1 MKPFVHLH
9 LHTEYSLLDGA
20 TRIDGLLKKCKEYN
34 MPAVAVTDHGNMYC
48 AWKFLK
54 AAKEARIKPIIG
66 CEFYMC
72 ENLHNVGFEN
82 KEYFHLILLAKN
94 NVGYYNLCRLNS
106 IAWVEGFY
114 YKPRIDFETLKR
126 YSEGLIC
133 LSACIAGQLPRLFLA
148 DRPQEAKELALQYKE
163 LFGEDY
169 YIEIQKHGIAEED
182 AVMPQLVALARELNI
197 KIVVTN
203 DVHYLEKEDA
213 EIQDIM
219 MCVQMGKFFDDT
231 DRMKFQGEEF
241 YLKNADEMAEL
252 FPSLP
257 DAMDT
262 TLEIAAKCNV
272 DFGKE
277 KLLPLYSPPDNMTS
291 KEYLRFL
298 LEEGLKKKYP
308 NCTQEIRDRVEYEY
322 NVICTMG
329 FVDYYLIVWD
339 FINYAKTNGIPVGP
353 GRGSGAGSVIAYL
366 IGITEV
372 EPFRFNLMFERFLN
386 PERKSMPDFDVD
398 FCMDRRG
405 EVIDYVHRKYGNDN
419 VCQIVTFGTMAAKN
433 AIRDVARVLRYPVS
447 EANRLAKMVPDNF
460 KYTIRHLLGL
470 AKYKKPEDAYVSDEL
485 KQAFNDP
492 QTHKL
497 IDIAMRIEGSP
508 RQTGMHAAGVVICRE
523 KVADH
528 VPLQTNG
535 GSLAKGG
542 IVTTQYNMVEVEE
555 LGLLKMDFLG
565 LRTLTDIKKACDY
578 VYEDTGVTVDF
589 SNDGYDDPN
598 VFNLI
603 SSGDT
608 MCIFQLES
616 GGMCDLMRKMKPSGL
631 EEIIAGI
638 SLYRPGPMQYIG
650 DYIDCKFDK
659 SKIHYLHPSMESIL
673 AVTNGCIVYQEQV
686 MQLVQKLA
694 GFSMALADNVRYA
707 MSKKKAQ
714 MMKDLGEL
722 FVHGGTWADGKL
734 VTAANKEDLLAKAK
748 KVETV
753 PGCINNGIPEEI
765 ALQIYKQLDDFSQY
779 AFNKSHATCYA
790 YVTYQTAWLKNYYP
804 VEFICALLNNR
815 INDISQ
821 IKKYMEY
828 AKTQGIAILP
838 PCINNSRDEFRVE
851 NGAIRFGLGGIKNI
865 GVGVVK
871 QIVDERESNGK
882 FADMSDLFERCGE
895 FVNKRMIENFIKGGA
910 FDCFNRTRADMMQW
924 YVDELNEVTERAKK
938 RSDGQISIFD
948 MLPELKTNNAAS
960 RKQVKEFPKQMLYSY
975 ENEVL
980 GLYMTGSPLDEYD
993 DIAKKFHFNFNTSET
1008 MAYVPDGSEDGEKVR
1023 PVVEKKFVTTG
1034 GILRDIR
1041 VVVGKDNNRMGFG
1054 VLEDKY
1060 DSIEVALYGSTFE
1073 KYKTLFA
1080 ADSFV
1085 VVKGT
1090 VNESRDGYKINVRE
1104 LVSPK
1109 TEKADS
1115 VKQEDEA
1122 PVRNVVLW
1130 LKMEERDDE
1139 KYGKVLDVLEQYEG
1153 ELPVKIKIGGS
1164 AYALDTKVRKCSGIE
1179 YELGLILGEKNVI
1192 FFEK

>member
-20 TRIDGLLKKCKEYN
+20 TRIDDMLNRCIEYG
-34 MPAVAVTDHGNMYC
+34 MPAIAVTDHGNMYC

-54 AAKEARIKPIIG
+54 AAKEKGIKPIIG

-72 ENLHNVGFEN
+72 ENLHGVGYEN

-114 YKPRIDFETLKR
+114 YKPRIDFETLKK
-126 YSEGLIC
+126 YSEGIIC

-148 DRPQEAKELALQYKE
+148 DRPDDAKALALEYKE

-169 YIEIQKHGIAEED
+169 YIEIQRHGIADED
-182 AVMPQLVALARELNI
+182 AVMPQLIALARELDI
-197 KIVVTN
+197 KVVVTN
-203 DVHYLEKEDA
+203 DVHYLNKEDA

-219 MCVQMGKFFDDT
+219 MCVAMGKYVDDT

-241 YLKNADEMAEL
+241 YLKTCEEMEKL
-252 FPSLP
+252 FPNVP
-257 DAMDT
+257 EAIT
-262 TLEIAAKCNV
+262 NTLEIAEKCNV

-277 KLLPLYSPPDNMTS
+277 KLLPLYTSPNNMTS
-291 KEYLRFL
+291 AEYLRYL
-298 LEEGLKKKYP
+298 LEEGLKVKYP
-308 NCTQEIRDRVEYEY
+308 NCTQEIRDRIEYEY
-322 NVICTMG
+322 SVICNMG

-405 EVIDYVHRKYGNDN
+405 EVIDYVHEKYGNDN

-433 AIRDVARVLRYPVS
+433 AIRDVARVLRVPIS
-447 EANRLAKMVPDNF
+447 ESNRLAKMVPDGF
-460 KYTIRHLLGL
+460 KYTLRHLLGQ
-470 AKYKKPEDAYVSDEL
+470 KPYKKPEDTYISDEL
-485 KQAFNDP
+485 VQAYNDP
-492 QTHKL
+492 ATHKL
-497 IDIAMRIEGSP
+497 IDIALRVEGSP

-523 KVADH
+523 KVSDH

-578 VYEDTGVTVDF
+578 VYEDCGVKVDF
-589 SNDGYDDPN
+589 SKDDYSDPN

-616 GGMCDLMRKMKPSGL
+616 GGMCDLMRKMKPTGL

-650 DYIDCKFDK
+650 NYIECKFDK
-659 SKIHYLHPSMESIL
+659 SKIQYLHPSMESIL
-673 AVTNGCIVYQEQV
+673 SVTNGCIVYQEQV

-694 GFSMALADNVRYA
+694 GFSTALADNVRYA

-734 VTAANKEDLLAKAK
+734 ATDEKIIKKAK
-748 KVETV
+748 KAETV
-753 PGCINNGIPEEI
+753 PGCVNNGIPEDV
-765 ALQIYKQLDDFSQY
+765 ALAIYKQLDDFSQY

-815 INDISQ
+815 ITDISQ

-828 AKTQGIAILP
+828 AKSIGIKILP
-838 PCINNSRDEFRVE
+838 PCVNKSRDEFRVE
-851 NGAIRFGLGGIKNI
+851 DGSIRFGLGGIKNI

-871 QIVDERESNGK
+871 QIVDERERGGE
-882 FADMSDLFERCGE
+882 FADMTNLFERCAS
-895 FVNKRMIENFIKGGA
+895 FINKRLVENFIKGGA

-924 YVDELNEVTERAKK
+924 YAEELNDVMERRK
-938 RSDGQISIFD
+938 RNADGQISLFD
-948 MLPELKTNNAAS
+948 MIPDLAQSATVERP
-960 RKQVKEFPKQMLYSY
+960 QVKEFPKQILYSY

-980 GLYMTGSPLDEYD
+980 GLYMTGSPLDDYD
-993 DIAKKFHFNFNTSET
+993 EIASKFRFDFNTSET
-1008 MAYVPDGSEDGEKVR
+1008 AQIPVENDDGETTYIR
-1023 PVVEKKFVTTG
+1023 PEVSKRFVTTG
-1034 GILRDIR
+1034 GILREIR
-1041 VVVGKDNNRMGFG
+1041 VVVGKENNRMGFA
-1054 VLEDKY
+1054 VMEDKY
-1060 DSIEVALYGSTFE
+1060 DTIEVALYGATYE

-1080 ADSFV
+1080 VDSFV
-1085 VVKGT
+1085 VIKGSISD
-1090 VNESRDGYKINVRE
+1090 SRDGYKINVRE
-1104 LVSPK
+1104 LVNPRAENK
-1109 TEKADS
+1109 EQTPAEEIPATK
-1115 VKQEDEA
+1115 VT
-1122 PVRNVVLW
+1122 LY
-1130 LKMEERDDE
+1130 LKMDVRDEE
-1139 KYGKVLDVLEQYEG
+1139 KYNKLLDTLHDYEG
-1153 ELPVKIKIGGS
+1153 DVPVKIKLEGKTYI
-1164 AYALDTKVRKCSGIE
+1164 LPNKVRRCSGIE
-1179 YELGLILGEKNVI
+1179 YELADILGDRNVL
-1192 FFEK
+1192 FVER

>member
-20 TRIDGLLKKCKEYN
+20 TRIDDMLNKCIEYE
-34 MPAVAVTDHGNMYC
+34 MPAIAVTDHGNMYC

-54 AAKEARIKPIIG
+54 AAKDKGIKPIIG

-72 ENLHNVGFEN
+72 ENLHGVGYEN

-114 YKPRIDFETLKR
+114 YKPRIDFETLKK

-148 DRPQEAKELALQYKE
+148 DRPDDAKALALEYKE

-169 YIEIQKHGIAEED
+169 YIEIQRHGIADED
-182 AVMPQLVALARELNI
+182 AVMPQLIKLARELDI
-197 KIVVTN
+197 KVVVTN
-203 DVHYLEKEDA
+203 DVHYLNQEDA

-219 MCVQMGKFFDDT
+219 MCVQMGKYVDDT

-241 YLKNADEMAEL
+241 YLKTCEEMEQL
-252 FPSLP
+252 FPNVP
-257 DAMDT
+257 EAVT
-262 TLEIAAKCNV
+262 NTLEIADKCNV

-277 KLLPLYSPPDNMTS
+277 KLLPLYSPPGGMTS
-291 KEYLRFL
+291 PEYLRYL
-298 LEEGLKKKYP
+298 LEEGLKVKYP
-308 NCTQEIRDRVEYEY
+308 NCTQEIRDRIEYEY

-405 EVIDYVHRKYGNDN
+405 EVIDYVHEKYGNDN

-433 AIRDVARVLRYPVS
+433 AIRDVARVLRVPIS
-447 EANRLAKMVPDNF
+447 ESNRLAKLVPDGF
-460 KYTIRHLLGL
+460 KYTLRHLLGQ
-470 AKYKKPEDAYVSDEL
+470 KPYKKPEDTYISEELVQAY
-485 KQAFNDP
+485 NDP
-492 QTHKL
+492 ATHKL
-497 IDIAMRIEGSP
+497 IDIATRIEGSP

-523 KVADH
+523 RVSDH

-578 VYEDTGVTVDF
+578 VYEDYGIKVDF
-589 SNDGYDDPN
+589 TKDDYSDPN

-616 GGMCDLMRKMKPSGL
+616 GGMCDLMRKMKPTGL

-650 DYIDCKFDK
+650 NYIECKFDK
-659 SKIHYLHPSMESIL
+659 SKIQYLHPSMESIL
-673 AVTNGCIVYQEQV
+673 SVTNGCIVYQEQV

-722 FVHGGTWADGKL
+722 FVHGGTWADGQL
-734 VTAANKEDLLAKAK
+734 VTDKNRKKLLANAK

-753 PGCINNGIPEEI
+753 NGCVKNGIPEDV
-765 ALQIYKQLDDFSQY
+765 ALAIYKQLDDFSQY

-815 INDISQ
+815 ITDISQ

-828 AKTQGIAILP
+828 AKSIGIKVLP
-838 PCINNSRDEFRVE
+838 PCINKSRDEFRVE
-851 NGAIRFGLGGIKNI
+851 NGSIRFGLGGIKNI

-871 QIVDERESNGK
+871 QIVDERERAGE
-882 FADMSDLFERCGE
+882 FTDMSNLFERCAS
-895 FVNKRMIENFIKGGA
+895 FINKRLIENFIKGGA

-924 YVDELNEVTERAKK
+924 YVEELNDVMDRRK
-938 RSDGQISIFD
+938 RNADGQVSIFD
-948 MLPELKTNNAAS
+948 MIPDLAKSVAVDRP
-960 RKQVKEFPKQMLYSY
+960 QVKEFPKQILYNY

-980 GLYMTGSPLDEYD
+980 GLYMTGSPLDDYE
-993 DIAKKFHFNFNTSET
+993 DIANKFHFDFNTSEV
-1008 MAYVPDGSEDGEKVR
+1008 AAVPVENEDGETTYVR
-1023 PVVEKKFVTTG
+1023 PEVAKHFVTTG
-1034 GILRDIR
+1034 GILREIR
-1041 VVVGKDNNRMGFG
+1041 VVVGKENNRMGFA
-1054 VLEDKY
+1054 VLEDKF
-1060 DSIEVALYGSTFE
+1060 DTIEVALYGATYE

-1085 VVKGT
+1085 VIKGT
-1090 VNESRDGYKINVRE
+1090 VAESRDGYKINVRE
-1104 LVSPK
+1104 LINPRAENKEQRQTVDIPTTK
-1109 TEKADS
+1109 VT
-1115 VKQEDEA
+1115 
-1122 PVRNVVLW
+1122 LC
-1130 LKMEERDDE
+1130 LKMDVRDEE
-1139 KYGKVLDVLEQYEG
+1139 KYNKLLDKLHDYEG
-1153 ELPVKIKIGGS
+1153 DVPVKIKLEGKT
-1164 AYALDTKVRKCSGIE
+1164 YVLPNKVRRCSGIE
-1179 YELGLILGEKNVI
+1179 YELTEILGEKNVL
-1192 FFEK
+1192 FVER

>member
-1 MKPFVHLH
+1 MKQFVHLH

-20 TRIDGLLKKCKEYN
+20 TRIDDLLVKCKELN

-54 AAKEARIKPIIG
+54 AAHAAEIKPIIG

-72 ENLHNVGFEN
+72 EDLHSVGFDN
-82 KEYFHLILLAKN
+82 KEYFHLVLLAKN
-94 NVGYYNLCRLNS
+94 NTGYYNLCKLNS
-106 IAWVEGFY
+106 IAFVEGFY
-114 YKPRIDFETLKR
+114 YKPRIDFETLKK

-133 LSACIAGQLPRLFLA
+133 LSACIAGQLPRLLMA
-148 DRPQEAKELALQYKE
+148 DRPEEAEELALQYKE

-169 YIEIQKHGIAEED
+169 YIEIQRHGIEDED
-182 AVMPQLVALARELNI
+182 AVMPQLVELAHKLNI

-203 DVHYLEKEDA
+203 DVHYLNREDA
-213 EIQDIM
+213 EIQDVM
-219 MCVQMGKFFDDT
+219 MCVQMGKYLDDT

-241 YLKNADEMAEL
+241 YLKSYDEMALL
-252 FPSLP
+252 FPKLP
-257 DAMDT
+257 EAMET
-262 TLEIAAKCNV
+262 TLEIADKCNV

-277 KLLPLYSPPDNMTS
+277 KLLPLYTPPNDMSSP
-291 KEYLRFL
+291 EYLRYL
-298 LEEGLKKKYP
+298 VDEGLKKKYP
-308 NCTQEIRDRVEYEY
+308 NPSQEIIDRINYEY
-322 NVICTMG
+322 KVICDMG

-405 EVIDYVHRKYGNDN
+405 EVIDYVHEKYGNDN

-433 AIRDVARVLRYPVS
+433 AIRDVARVLRVPIAES
-447 EANRLAKMVPDNF
+447 NRLAKMVPDNF
-460 KYTIRHLLGL
+460 KYTLKHLLGL
-470 AKYKKPEDAYVSDEL
+470 KKYKKEADTYISDEL
-485 KQAFNDP
+485 VAAYNDP
-492 QTHKL
+492 ATHKL
-497 IDIAMRIEGSP
+497 IDIAMRLEGSP

-542 IVTTQYNMVEVEE
+542 IVTTQYNMIEVEE

-578 VYEDTGVTVDF
+578 VYENHGVKIDF
-589 SNDGYDDPN
+589 SQDNYDDPK
-598 VFNLI
+598 VFELI

-616 GGMCDLMRKMKPSGL
+616 GGMCELMRKMKPVHL

-659 SKIHYLHPSMESIL
+659 SKIKYLHPSMESIL

-722 FVHGGTWADGKL
+722 FVHGGTWTNG
-734 VTAANKEDLLAKAK
+734 
-748 KVETV
+748 ETV
-753 PGCINNGIPEEI
+753 PGCVKNGIPEEV
-765 ALQIYKQLDDFSQY
+765 AMEIYKQLDDFSQY

-790 YVTYQTAWLKNYYP
+790 YVTYQTAYLKKYYP

-815 INDISQ
+815 INDISL
-821 IKKYMEY
+821 IKKYMAY
-828 AKTQGIAILP
+828 AKAQGIAVLP
-838 PCINNSRDEFRVE
+838 PDINKSRDEFRVE
-851 NGAIRFGLGGIKNI
+851 NGAIRFGLGGIRNI
-865 GVGVVK
+865 GVGIVK
-871 QIVDERESNGK
+871 QIVDEREANGEFK
-882 FADMSDLFERCGE
+882 DMTDLFERCLS
-895 FVNKRMIENFIKGGA
+895 FINKRMVENFIKGGA
-910 FDCFNRTRADMMQW
+910 FDCFNRTRADMLQR
-924 YVDELNEVTERAKK
+924 YVEELNEVTESNKK
-938 RSDGQISIFD
+938 HATGQISIFD
-948 MLPELKTNNAAS
+948 LVPEIKTSAQINHE
-960 RKQVKEFPKQMLYSY
+960 QVKEFPKEILYSY

-980 GLYMTGSPLDEYD
+980 GVYMTGSPLDEYD
-993 DIAKKFHFNFNTSET
+993 DIAKRFYFDFNTSET
-1008 MAYVPDGSEDGEKVR
+1008 MKIPVEEGETDAYFR
-1023 PVVEKKFVTTG
+1023 PTVEKRFVTTG

-1041 VVVGKDNNRMGFG
+1041 VTVGSNNQRMAFG

-1060 DSIEVALYGSTFE
+1060 DTIEVSLYGATYE
-1073 KYKTLFA
+1073 KYKNLFA
-1080 ADSFV
+1080 EDSFV
-1085 VVKGT
+1085 VVKGMIAD
-1090 VNESRDGYKINVRE
+1090 SRDSYKINVRE
-1104 LVSPK
+1104 LINPSSEENKVHVV
-1109 TEKADS
+1109 ADE
-1115 VKQEDEA
+1115 Q
-1122 PVRNVVLW
+1122 PVRNVTLW
-1130 LKMEERDDE
+1130 LKMDERDDE
-1139 KYGKVLDVLEQYEG
+1139 KYGKVRDILQTYEG
-1153 ELPVKIKIGGS
+1153 DIPVKIKIEGKP
-1164 AYALDTKVRKCSGIE
+1164 YMLETKVRRCPGIE
-1179 YELGLILGEKNVI
+1179 YELQGILGEKNVI

>member
-1 MKPFVHLH
+1 MKQFVHLH
-9 LHTEYSLLDGA
+9 VHTEYSLLDGA
-20 TRIDGLLKKCKEYN
+20 TRIDDMLARCKELN

-54 AAKEARIKPIIG
+54 AAKAADIKPIIG

-72 ENLHNVGFEN
+72 ENLHSVGFDN

-94 NVGYYNLCRLNS
+94 NVGYYNLCKLNS
-106 IAWVEGFY
+106 IAFVEGFY
-114 YKPRIDFETLKR
+114 YKPRIDFDTLKQ
-126 YSEGLIC
+126 YSEGLVC
-133 LSACIAGQLPRLFLA
+133 LSACIAGQLPRLLLA
-148 DRPQEAKELALQYKE
+148 DRPEEARELALQYKE

-169 YIEIQKHGIAEED
+169 YIEIQRHGIDDED
-182 AVMPQLVALARELNI
+182 AVMPQLVELARELNI

-203 DVHYLEKEDA
+203 DVHYLNREDA
-213 EIQDIM
+213 EIQDVM
-219 MCVQMGKFFDDT
+219 MCVQMGKYLDDT

-241 YLKNADEMAEL
+241 YLKDYDEMAAL
-252 FPSLP
+252 FPKLP
-257 DAMDT
+257 DAMET
-262 TLEIAAKCNV
+262 TLEIADKCNV

-277 KLLPLYSPPDNMTS
+277 KLLPLYTPPNGLSSP
-291 KEYLRFL
+291 EYLRVL

-308 NCTQEIRDRVEYEY
+308 NPSQEIRDRVEYEY
-322 NVICTMG
+322 RVICEMG

-405 EVIDYVHRKYGNDN
+405 EVIDYVHEKYGNDN

-433 AIRDVARVLRYPVS
+433 AIRDVARVLRVPIAES
-447 EANRLAKMVPDNF
+447 NRLAKMVPDNF
-460 KYTIRHLLGL
+460 KYTLRHLLGL
-470 AKYKKPEDAYVSDEL
+470 KPYKKEADTYVSDEL
-485 KQAFNDP
+485 VRAYNDP
-492 QTHKL
+492 STHKL
-497 IDIAMRIEGSP
+497 IDIAMRLEGSP
-508 RQTGMHAAGVVICRE
+508 RQTGMHAAGVVICRD
-523 KVADH
+523 KVSDH

-578 VYEDTGVTVDF
+578 VYENHGVKVDF
-589 SNDGYDDPN
+589 SQDDYDDQN

-616 GGMCDLMRKMKPSGL
+616 GGMCELMRKMKPTHL

-650 DYIDCKFDK
+650 NYIDCKFDK
-659 SKIHYLHPSMESIL
+659 SKIKYLHPSMESIL

-686 MQLVQKLA
+686 MQLVRKLA
-694 GFSMALADNVRYA
+694 GFSTALADNVRYA

-722 FVHGGTWADGKL
+722 FVHGGTWTNG
-734 VTAANKEDLLAKAK
+734 
-748 KVETV
+748 ETV
-753 PGCINNGIPEEI
+753 PGCVKNGIPEDV
-765 ALQIYKQLDDFSQY
+765 ALEIYKQLDDFSQY

-821 IKKYMEY
+821 IKKYMAY
-828 AKTQGIAILP
+828 AKSQGIAVLP
-838 PCINNSRDEFRVE
+838 PDINKSRDEFRVE
-851 NGAIRFGLGGIKNI
+851 NGAIRFGLGGIRNI
-865 GVGVVK
+865 GVGIVK
-871 QIVDERESNGK
+871 QIVDERELNGE
-882 FADMSDLFERCGE
+882 FSDMTDLFERCYS
-895 FVNKRMIENFIKGGA
+895 FINKRMVENFIKGGA
-910 FDCFNRTRADMMQW
+910 FDCFDRTRADMLQR
-924 YVDELNEVTERAKK
+924 YVDELNEVAESNKK
-938 RSDGQISIFD
+938 HATGQISIFD
-948 MLPELKTNNAAS
+948 LVPDIKPVARA
-960 RKQVKEFPKQMLYSY
+960 KQDQVKEFPKQVLYNF

-980 GLYMTGSPLDEYD
+980 GVYMTGSPLDDYD
-993 DIAKKFHFNFNTSET
+993 DIAQKFHFDFDTSET
-1008 MAYVPDGSEDGEKVR
+1008 MAYVPDGSEDGEPVR
-1023 PVVEKKFVTTG
+1023 PKVEKRFVVTG

-1041 VVVGKDNNRMGFG
+1041 VAVGKDNQRLAFG

-1060 DSIEVALYGSTFE
+1060 DTIEVGLYGATYE

-1080 ADSFV
+1080 EDSFV
-1085 VVKGT
+1085 VVKGSLT
-1090 VNESRDGYKINVRE
+1090 ESRDAYKINVRE
-1104 LVSPK
+1104 LINPRN
-1109 TEKADS
+1109 TETDT
-1115 VKQEDEA
+1115 
-1122 PVRNVVLW
+1122 VVEEERATKNITLW
-1130 LKMEERDDE
+1130 LKMDERDDD
-1139 KYGKVLDVLEQYEG
+1139 KYGKAIAALKNYEG
-1153 ELPVKIKIGGS
+1153 DIPVKFRIEGKTYELETRI
-1164 AYALDTKVRKCSGIE
+1164 RQCPGIE
-1179 YELGLILGEKNVI
+1179 YELSGILGDKNVI

>member
-1 MKPFVHLH
+1 MKQFVHLH

-20 TRIDGLLKKCKEYN
+20 TRIDEMLAKCKQLN

-48 AWKFLK
+48 AWKFLN
-54 AAKEARIKPIIG
+54 AAKSAGIKPIIG

-72 ENLHNVGFEN
+72 ENLHGVGYEN

-114 YKPRIDFETLKR
+114 YKPRIDFETLLK
-126 YSEGLIC
+126 YKDGLIC

-148 DRPQEAKELALQYKE
+148 DRPEDAYQLAKKYKE
-163 LFGEDY
+163 VFGEDY
-169 YIEIQKHGIAEED
+169 YIEIQRHGIADED
-182 AVMPQLVALARELNI
+182 AVMPQLIKLARDLDI
-197 KIVVTN
+197 KVVVTN
-203 DVHYLEKEDA
+203 DVHYLNKEDA
-213 EIQDIM
+213 EIQDVM
-219 MCVQMGKFFDDT
+219 LCVQMGKYVDDT

-241 YLKNADEMAEL
+241 YLKDYDEMAAL
-252 FPSLP
+252 FPGVP

-262 TLEIAAKCNV
+262 TLEIAEKCNV

-277 KLLPLYSPPDNMTS
+277 KLLPLYTPPRGMDS
-291 KEYLRFL
+291 AEYLRFL
-298 LEEGLKKKYP
+298 LEKGLKEKYP
-308 NCTQEIRDRVEYEY
+308 DCTPEIRERVEYEY
-322 NVICTMG
+322 DVIVSMG

-386 PERKSMPDFDVD
+386 PQRKSMPDFDVD

-433 AIRDVARVLRYPVS
+433 AIKDVARVMRYSVA

-470 AKYKKPEDAYVSDEL
+470 KPYKKPEDTYVSEEL
-485 KQAFNDP
+485 KQAYDDP
-492 QTHKL
+492 ATHKL
-497 IDIAMRIEGSP
+497 IDIAMRLEGSP

-542 IVTTQYNMVEVEE
+542 IVTTQYNMIEVEQ

-578 VYEDTGVTVDF
+578 VMEDYGVKVDF
-589 SNDGYDDPN
+589 SKSDYSDPN

-616 GGMCDLMRKMKPSGL
+616 GGMCDLMRRMRPTGL

-638 SLYRPGPMQYIG
+638 SLYRPGPMQYID
-650 DYIDCKFDK
+650 DYIACKFDK
-659 SKIHYLHPSMESIL
+659 SKIKYLHPSMESIL
-673 AVTNGCIVYQEQV
+673 DVTNGCIVYQEQV
-686 MQLVQKLA
+686 MQLVKKLA
-694 GFSMALADNVRYA
+694 GFSTALADNVRYA
-707 MSKKKAQ
+707 MSKKKKE
-714 MMKDLGEL
+714 MMQQLGQL
-722 FVHGGTWADGKL
+722 FIHGGTWSNG
-734 VTAANKEDLLAKAK
+734 
-748 KVETV
+748 ETV
-753 PGCINNGIPEEI
+753 PGCVNNGIPEET
-765 ALQIYKQLDDFSQY
+765 ANQIYKQLDDFSQY

-804 VEFICALLNNR
+804 AEFICALLNNR
-815 INDISQ
+815 ITDISQ

-828 AKTQGIAILP
+828 AKTIGIDVLP
-838 PCINNSRDEFRVE
+838 PCINKSLDLFHVE
-851 NGAIRFGLGGIKNI
+851 NGALRFGLGGIKNI
-865 GVGVVK
+865 GVAVVK
-871 QIVDERESNGK
+871 QIVDERTRGGE
-882 FADMSDLFERCGE
+882 FADMTDFFERCSE
-895 FVNKRMIENFIKGGA
+895 FINKRMVENLIKGGA
-910 FDCFNRTRADMMQW
+910 FDCFNRTRADMLQW
-924 YVDELNEVTERAKK
+924 YNDELNEVVESNKK
-938 RSDGQISIFD
+938 HATGQISIFD
-948 MLPELKTNNAAS
+948 MMPELKSEVHTAHE
-960 RKQVKEFPKQMLYSY
+960 QIKELPKQILYTY

-980 GLYMTGSPLDEYD
+980 GLYMSGSPLDEYD
-993 DIAKKFHFNFNTSET
+993 EFSKKFGFDFDTRET
-1008 MAYVPDGSEDGEKVR
+1008 MPITPEGMEDAEPVR
-1023 PVVEKKFVTTG
+1023 PEVEKRAVITG

-1060 DSIEVALYGSTFE
+1060 DKIDVGLYGATYE

-1080 ADSFV
+1080 TDAFV
-1085 VVKGT
+1085 VVKGML
-1090 VNESRDGYKINVRE
+1090 SDARDGYKITVRE
-1104 LVSPK
+1104 LIDPHS
-1109 TEKADS
+1109 KAAS
-1115 VKQEDEA
+1115 EQQAARPAVEVPQS
-1122 PVRNVVLW
+1122 NVTLW
-1130 LKMEERDDE
+1130 LKMDERDDE
-1139 KYGKVLDVLEQYEG
+1139 KYAAAVDVLRQYEG
-1153 ELPVKIKIGGS
+1153 EVSVKIKLEGKVF
-1164 AYALDTKVRKCSGIE
+1164 ALETKVRRCAGIE
-1179 YELGLILGEKNVI
+1179 YELGLILGAKNVV

>member
-1 MKPFVHLH
+1 MKQFVHLH

-20 TRIDGLLKKCKEYN
+20 TRIDDMLARCKELN
-34 MPAVAVTDHGNMYC
+34 MPAIAVTDHGNMYC

-54 AAKEARIKPIIG
+54 AAKEAGIKPIIG
-66 CEFYMC
+66 CEFYLC
-72 ENLHNVGFEN
+72 ENLHSVGFEN

-94 NVGYYNLCRLNS
+94 NVGYYNMCRLNS

-114 YKPRIDFETLKR
+114 YKPRIDFETLKK
-126 YSEGLIC
+126 YSEGLVC
-133 LSACIAGQLPRLFLA
+133 LSACIAGQLPRLLLA
-148 DRPQEAKELALQYKE
+148 DRYDEARELALQYKE
-163 LFGEDY
+163 LFGDDY
-169 YIEIQKHGIAEED
+169 YIEIQRHGIAEED
-182 AVMPQLVALARELNI
+182 AVMPQLVSLAKELGI

-203 DVHYLEKEDA
+203 DVHYLNREDA
-213 EIQDIM
+213 ELQDVM
-219 MCVQMGKFFDDT
+219 LCVQMGKYLDDT

-241 YLKNADEMAEL
+241 YLKDYDEMATL
-252 FPSLP
+252 FPTLP
-257 DAMDT
+257 EAMET
-262 TLEIAAKCNV
+262 TLEIADKCNV

-277 KLLPLYSPPDNMTS
+277 KLLPLYTPPKGMSSP
-291 KEYLRFL
+291 EYLWEL
-298 LEEGLKKKYP
+298 VQQGLEKKYP
-308 NCTQEIRDRVEYEY
+308 NPSQEVLDRIKYEY
-322 NVICTMG
+322 DVICNMG

-405 EVIDYVHRKYGNDN
+405 EVIDYVHEKYGNDN

-433 AIRDVARVLRYPVS
+433 AIRDVARVLRFPITES
-447 EANRLAKMVPDNF
+447 NRLAKMVPDNF
-460 KYTIRHLLGL
+460 KYTLKHLLGL
-470 AKYKKPEDAYVSDEL
+470 VPYKKEADKYISDEL
-485 KQAFNDP
+485 IRAYNDP
-492 QTHKL
+492 TTHKL

-523 KVADH
+523 KVSDH

-542 IVTTQYNMVEVEE
+542 IVTTQYTMTEVEE

-578 VYEDTGVTVDF
+578 IYEDYGVKVEFGAD
-589 SNDGYDDPN
+589 NYDDPN

-603 SSGDT
+603 SGGDT

-616 GGMCDLMRKMKPSGL
+616 GGMCDLMRKMKPTHL

-650 DYIDCKFDK
+650 NYIDCKFDK
-659 SKIHYLHPSMESIL
+659 SKIKYLHPSMESIL

-722 FVHGGTWADGKL
+722 FVHGGTWSNG
-734 VTAANKEDLLAKAK
+734 
-748 KVETV
+748 ETV
-753 PGCINNGIPEEI
+753 PGCVKNGIPEEV
-765 ALQIYKQLDDFSQY
+765 ALEIYKQLDDFSQY

-821 IKKYMEY
+821 IKKYMAY
-828 AKTQGIAILP
+828 ARSQGIAVLP
-838 PCINNSRDEFRVE
+838 PDINKSRDEFRVE
-851 NGAIRFGLGGIKNI
+851 KGAIRFGLGGIRNI

-871 QIVDERESNGK
+871 KIVEERERGGEFTSMQN
-882 FADMSDLFERCGE
+882 LFERCYERETTTTAREGQS
-895 FVNKRMIENFIKGGA
+895 FINKRMVENFIKGGA
-910 FDCFNRTRADMMQW
+910 FDCFGRTRADMLA
-924 YVDELNEVTERAKK
+924 YCNDEYNEAMENLKTRA
-938 RSDGQISIFD
+938 SGQLSIFD
-948 MLPELKTNNAAS
+948 LVPEAKQNS
-960 RKQVKEFPKQMLYSY
+960 RPAHTQIKEFDKEILYNY

-980 GLYMTGSPLDEYD
+980 GVYMTGSPLDDYD
-993 DIAKKFHFNFNTSET
+993 EVAQAFGFDFDTQET
-1008 MAYVPDGSEDGEKVR
+1008 NPVAVESDSDEEETFVR
-1023 PVVEKKFVTTG
+1023 PVVNKRFVTTG

-1041 VVVGKDNNRMGFG
+1041 VTVGKDNQRLAFG

-1060 DSIEVALYGSTFE
+1060 GTIEVGLYGSAYE

-1080 ADSFV
+1080 EDAFV
-1085 VVKGT
+1085 VVRG
-1090 VNESRDGYKINVRE
+1090 NLGESRDSYKINVRE
-1104 LVSPK
+1104 IVNPHN
-1109 TEKADS
+1109 
-1115 VKQEDEA
+1115 DEA
-1122 PVRNVVLW
+1122 TKRAHVAERVQNVTLW
-1130 LKMEERDDE
+1130 LKMESRDEE
-1139 KYGKVLDVLEQYEG
+1139 KYATVLDILQRYEG
-1153 ELPVKIKIGGS
+1153 DIPVKFKIEGT
-1164 AYALDTKVRKCSGIE
+1164 AYKLETCVRNCPGIV
-1179 YELGLILGEKNVI
+1179 YELAGVLGEKNVI

>member
-1 MKPFVHLH
+1 MKQFVHLH

-20 TRIDGLLKKCKEYN
+20 TRIDDLLLKCKELN

-54 AAKEARIKPIIG
+54 AAHAAGIKPIIG

-72 ENLHNVGFEN
+72 ENLHSVGFDN
-82 KEYFHLILLAKN
+82 KEYFHLVLLAKN
-94 NVGYYNLCRLNS
+94 NIGYYNLCRLNS
-106 IAWVEGFY
+106 IAFVEGFY
-114 YKPRIDFETLKR
+114 YKPRIDFETLQK

-133 LSACIAGQLPRLFLA
+133 LSACIAGQLPRLLMA
-148 DRPQEAKELALQYKE
+148 DRPQEAEELALQYKQ

-169 YIEIQKHGIAEED
+169 YIEIQRHGIKDED
-182 AVMPQLVALARELNI
+182 AVMPQLVELARKLDI

-203 DVHYLEKEDA
+203 DVHYLNREDA
-213 EIQDIM
+213 EIQDVM
-219 MCVQMGKFFDDT
+219 MCVQMGKYLDDT

-241 YLKNADEMAEL
+241 YLKSYDEMAML
-252 FPSLP
+252 FPKLP
-257 DAMDT
+257 DAIET
-262 TLEIAAKCNV
+262 TLEIADKCNV

-277 KLLPLYSPPDNMTS
+277 KLLPLYTPPNNMSSP
-291 KEYLRFL
+291 EYLRFL
-298 LEEGLKKKYP
+298 VDEGLKKKYP
-308 NCTQEIRDRVEYEY
+308 TPSREILDRIDYEY
-322 NVICTMG
+322 KVICDMG

-405 EVIDYVHRKYGNDN
+405 EVIDYVHDKYGNNN

-433 AIRDVARVLRYPVS
+433 AIRDVARVLRVPIAES
-447 EANRLAKMVPDNF
+447 NRLAKMVPDNF
-460 KYTIRHLLGL
+460 KYTLKHLLGL
-470 AKYKKPEDAYVSDEL
+470 KKYKKEADTYVSEEL
-485 KQAFNDP
+485 IAAYNDP
-492 QTHKL
+492 STHKL
-497 IDIAMRIEGSP
+497 IDIAMRLEGSP

-542 IVTTQYNMVEVEE
+542 IVTTQYNMIEVEE

-578 VYEDTGVTVDF
+578 VYEDHGVKIDF
-589 SNDGYDDPN
+589 TQDNYDDQK
-598 VFNLI
+598 VFELI

-616 GGMCDLMRKMKPSGL
+616 GGMCELMRKMKPTHL

-659 SKIHYLHPSMESIL
+659 SKIKYLHPSMESIL

-722 FVHGGTWADGKL
+722 FVHGGTWTNG
-734 VTAANKEDLLAKAK
+734 
-748 KVETV
+748 ETV
-753 PGCINNGIPEEI
+753 PGCVKNGIPEDV
-765 ALQIYKQLDDFSQY
+765 ALEIYKQLDDFSQY

-790 YVTYQTAWLKNYYP
+790 YVTYQTAYLKKYYP

-821 IKKYMEY
+821 IKKYMAY
-828 AKTQGIAILP
+828 AKSQGIAVLP
-838 PCINNSRDEFRVE
+838 PDINKSRDEFRVE
-851 NGAIRFGLGGIKNI
+851 NGAIRFGLGGIRNI
-865 GVGVVK
+865 GVGIVK
-871 QIVDERESNGK
+871 QIVDEREANGEFK
-882 FADMSDLFERCGE
+882 DMTDLFERC
-895 FVNKRMIENFIKGGA
+895 FSFINKRMVENFIKGGA
-910 FDCFNRTRADMMQW
+910 FDCFNRTRADMMQF
-924 YVDELNEVTERAKK
+924 YAEELNEVSESNKK
-938 RSDGQISIFD
+938 HATGQISIFD
-948 MLPELKTNNAAS
+948 LVPEIKTTV
-960 RKQVKEFPKQMLYSY
+960 KTQHLQVKEFPKEVLYSF

-980 GLYMTGSPLDEYD
+980 GVYMTGSPLDDYD
-993 DIAKKFHFNFNTSET
+993 DIAQRFYFDFNTSET
-1008 MAYVPDGSEDGEKVR
+1008 MAYVPDGSEDGELVR
-1023 PVVEKKFVTTG
+1023 PKVDKRFVTTG

-1041 VVVGKDNNRMGFG
+1041 VAVGRDNQRMAFG

-1060 DSIEVALYGSTFE
+1060 DTIEISLYGATYE
-1073 KYKTLFA
+1073 KYKNLFA
-1080 ADSFV
+1080 EDSFV
-1085 VVKGT
+1085 VVKGMLA
-1090 VNESRDGYKINVRE
+1090 ESREAYKINVRE
-1104 LVSPK
+1104 IINPRSKENKVPEHK
-1109 TEKADS
+1109 
-1115 VKQEDEA
+1115 EDQ
-1122 PVRNVVLW
+1122 PTKNVTLW
-1130 LKMEERDDE
+1130 LKMDERDDE
-1139 KYGKVLDVLEQYEG
+1139 KYGKVRDILQLYEG
-1153 ELPVKIKIGGS
+1153 EIPVKIKIEGKP
-1164 AYALDTKVRKCSGIE
+1164 YIMETKVRKCPGIE
-1179 YELGLILGEKNVI
+1179 YELAGILGEKNVI

>member
-1 MKPFVHLH
+1 MDKKFVHLH

-20 TRIDGLLKKCKEYN
+20 TRIDDLLQKCKELN

-54 AAKEARIKPIIG
+54 AAHAAGVKPIIG

-72 ENLHNVGFEN
+72 EDLTAVGYDN

-106 IAWVEGFY
+106 IAFVDGFY
-114 YKPRIDFETLKR
+114 YKPRIDFQTLKK
-126 YSEGLIC
+126 YSDGLIC

-148 DRPQEAKELALQYKE
+148 DRPDEARQLALQYKE

-169 YIEIQKHGIAEED
+169 YIEIQRHGIDDED
-182 AVMPQLVALARELNI
+182 AVMPQLVELARELDI

-203 DVHYLEKEDA
+203 DVHYLNKEDA
-213 EIQDIM
+213 EIQDVM
-219 MCVQMGKFFDDT
+219 MCVQMGKYLDDT
-231 DRMKFQGEEF
+231 DRMKFEGEEF
-241 YLKNADEMAEL
+241 YLKDYDEMAAL
-252 FPSLP
+252 FPNLP
-257 DAMDT
+257 DAMET
-262 TLEIAAKCNV
+262 TLEIADKCNV

-277 KLLPLYSPPDNMTS
+277 KLLPLYTPPNGMSSP
-291 KEYLRFL
+291 EYLRYL
-298 LEEGLKKKYP
+298 LEEGLKVKYP
-308 NCTQEIRDRVEYEY
+308 NCTEEIRQRVEYEY
-322 NVICTMG
+322 KVICDMG

-405 EVIDYVHRKYGNDN
+405 EVIDYVHQKYGNDN

-433 AIRDVARVLRYPVS
+433 AIRDVARVLRVPIAES
-447 EANRLAKMVPDNF
+447 DRLAKMVPDNF
-460 KYTIRHLLGL
+460 RYTLKHLLGL
-470 AKYKKPEDAYVSDEL
+470 KPYKKPADTYVSEEL
-485 KQAFNDP
+485 VRAYNDP
-492 QTHKL
+492 STHRL
-497 IDIAMRIEGSP
+497 IDIAMRLEGSP

-523 KVADH
+523 KVSDH

-578 VYEDTGVTVDF
+578 VYENHGVKVDF
-589 SNDGYDDPN
+589 SKDDYDDQE
-598 VFNLI
+598 VFKLI

-616 GGMCDLMRKMKPSGL
+616 GGMRDLMHKMKPTHL

-638 SLYRPGPMQYIG
+638 SLYRPGPMQYI
-650 DYIDCKFDK
+650 DNYVSCKFDK
-659 SKIHYLHPSMESIL
+659 SQIHYLHPSMESIL

-694 GFSMALADNVRYA
+694 GFSTALADNVRYA

-722 FVHGGTWADGKL
+722 FVHGGTWSNG
-734 VTAANKEDLLAKAK
+734 
-748 KVETV
+748 ETV
-753 PGCINNGIPEEI
+753 SGCIKNGIPEDV
-765 ALQIYKQLDDFSQY
+765 ALEIYKQLDDFSQY

-815 INDISQ
+815 IDDISQ
-821 IKKYMEY
+821 IKKYMAY
-828 AKTQGIAILP
+828 AKTQGIAVLP
-838 PCINNSRDEFRVE
+838 PDINRSRDEFRVE
-851 NGAIRFGLGGIKNI
+851 NGAIRFGLGGIRNI
-865 GVGVVK
+865 GVGIVK
-871 QIVDERESNGK
+871 QIVDERTAHGEFK
-882 FADMSDLFERCGE
+882 DMEDLFERCYT
-895 FVNKRMIENFIKGGA
+895 FINKRMVENLIKGGA

-924 YVDELNEVTERAKK
+924 YAEELNEVSERMKK
-938 RSDGQISIFD
+938 QATGQMSIFD
-948 MLPELKTNNAAS
+948 FAPEAAAS
-960 RKQVKEFPKQMLYSY
+960 TRVARAQVKEFPNQVLYNY

-980 GLYMTGSPLDEYD
+980 GLYMTGSPLDDYD
-993 DIAKKFHFNFNTSET
+993 EIAKRYRFDFNTSET
-1008 MAYVPDGSEDGEKVR
+1008 MKTTDEGESDVYFR
-1023 PVVEKKFVTTG
+1023 PKVEKKFVTTG

-1041 VVVGKDNNRMGFG
+1041 VVVGKDNQRMGFG
-1054 VLEDKY
+1054 VLEDKF
-1060 DSIEVALYGSTFE
+1060 DTIEVSLYGAVYE

-1080 ADSFV
+1080 EDAFV

-1090 VNESRDGYKINVRE
+1090 VAESRDAYKINVRE
-1104 LVSPK
+1104 LINPRADDG
-1109 TEKADS
+1109 KA
-1115 VKQEDEA
+1115 E
-1122 PVRNVVLW
+1122 VVAESKPDLTLW
-1130 LKMEERDDE
+1130 LKMDERNDY
-1139 KYGKVLDVLEQYEG
+1139 KYEKVLNVLHNYEG
-1153 ELPVKIKIGGS
+1153 DVPVKFKIEGK
-1164 AYALDTKVRKCSGIE
+1164 AYTLETQVRRCPGIE
-1179 YELGLILGEKNVI
+1179 YELQGILGEKNVI

>member
-1 MKPFVHLH
+1 MKQFVHLH

-20 TRIDGLLKKCKEYN
+20 TRIDDLLAKCKELN

-54 AAKEARIKPIIG
+54 AARGTGVKPIIG

-72 ENLHNVGFEN
+72 EDLHSVGFDN
-82 KEYFHLILLAKN
+82 KEYFHLVLLAKN
-94 NVGYYNLCRLNS
+94 NTGYYNLCKLNS
-106 IAWVEGFY
+106 IAFVEGFY
-114 YKPRIDFETLKR
+114 YKPRIDFETLKQ

-133 LSACIAGQLPRLFLA
+133 LSACIAGQLPRLLMA
-148 DRPQEAKELALQYKE
+148 DRPEEAEELAKQYKD

-169 YIEIQKHGIAEED
+169 YIEIQRHGIEDED
-182 AVMPQLVALARELNI
+182 AVMPQLVELARKLNI

-203 DVHYLEKEDA
+203 DVHYLNREDA
-213 EIQDIM
+213 EIQDVM
-219 MCVQMGKFFDDT
+219 MCVQMGKYLDDT

-241 YLKNADEMAEL
+241 YLKSYDEMALL
-252 FPSLP
+252 FPKLS
-257 DAMDT
+257 DAMET
-262 TLEIAAKCNV
+262 TLEIADKCNV

-277 KLLPLYSPPDNMTS
+277 KLLPLYTAPNGMSSP
-291 KEYLRFL
+291 EYLRFL
-298 LEEGLKKKYP
+298 VDEGLKKKYP
-308 NCTQEIRDRVEYEY
+308 NPSKEITDRIDYEY
-322 NVICTMG
+322 KVICDMG

-372 EPFRFNLMFERFLN
+372 EPFRYNLMFERFLN

-405 EVIDYVHRKYGNDN
+405 EVIDYVHEKYGNDN

-433 AIRDVARVLRYPVS
+433 AIRDVARVLRVPIAES
-447 EANRLAKMVPDNF
+447 NRLAKMVPDNF
-460 KYTIRHLLGL
+460 KYTLRHLLGL
-470 AKYKKPEDAYVSDEL
+470 KEYKKEADRYVSDEL
-485 KQAFNDP
+485 VAAYNDP
-492 QTHKL
+492 STHKL
-497 IDIAMRIEGSP
+497 IDIAMRLEGSP

-578 VYEDTGVTVDF
+578 VYEDHGVKIDF
-589 SNDGYDDPN
+589 SQDNYDDPK
-598 VFNLI
+598 VFELI

-616 GGMCDLMRKMKPSGL
+616 GGMCELMRKMKPAHL

-650 DYIDCKFDK
+650 NYIDCKFDK
-659 SKIHYLHPSMESIL
+659 SKIKYLHPSMESIL

-686 MQLVQKLA
+686 MQLVRKLA
-694 GFSMALADNVRYA
+694 GFSTALADNVRYA

-722 FVHGGTWADGKL
+722 FVHGGTWTNG
-734 VTAANKEDLLAKAK
+734 
-748 KVETV
+748 ETV
-753 PGCINNGIPEEI
+753 PGCVQNGIPEDI
-765 ALQIYKQLDDFSQY
+765 AQEIYKQLDDFSQY

-790 YVTYQTAWLKNYYP
+790 YVTYQTAYLKKYYP

-821 IKKYMEY
+821 IKKYMAY
-828 AKTQGIAILP
+828 AKSQGIEVLP
-838 PCINNSRDEFRVE
+838 PDINKSRDEFRVE
-851 NGAIRFGLGGIKNI
+851 NGAIRFGLGGIRNI
-865 GVGVVK
+865 GVGIVK
-871 QIVDERESNGK
+871 QIVDEREANGEFK
-882 FADMSDLFERCGE
+882 DMTDLFERCLS
-895 FVNKRMIENFIKGGA
+895 FINKRMVENFIKGGA
-910 FDCFNRTRADMMQW
+910 FDCFDRTRADMLQW
-924 YVDELNEVTERAKK
+924 YGEELNEVTESSKK
-938 RSDGQISIFD
+938 HATGQISIFD
-948 MLPELKTNNAAS
+948 LVPEIKTTTRTN
-960 RKQVKEFPKQMLYSY
+960 RQQVKEFSKEVLYSY

-980 GLYMTGSPLDEYD
+980 GVYMTGSPLDDYD
-993 DIAKKFHFNFNTSET
+993 EIAKRFFFDFDTSEI
-1008 MAYVPDGSEDGEKVR
+1008 MKDSDEDEESGTYIR
-1023 PVVEKKFVTTG
+1023 PVVERRMVTTG

-1041 VVVGKDNNRMGFG
+1041 VTVGRDNQRMAFG

-1060 DSIEVALYGSTFE
+1060 DTIEVSLYGSTYE
-1073 KYKTLFA
+1073 KYKNLFA
-1080 ADSFV
+1080 EDSFV
-1085 VVKGT
+1085 VVKGMIS
-1090 VNESRDGYKINVRE
+1090 ESRDTYKINVRE
-1104 LVSPK
+1104 LVNPHSENK
-1109 TEKADS
+1109 
-1115 VKQEDEA
+1115 
-1122 PVRNVVLW
+1122 VREVVEEQPAHNVTLW
-1130 LKMEERDDE
+1130 LKMDERDDE
-1139 KYGKVLDVLEQYEG
+1139 KYGKVRDILQTYEG
-1153 ELPVKIKIGGS
+1153 NIPVKIKIEGTP
-1164 AYALDTKVRKCSGIE
+1164 YMMETKVRRCPGIE
-1179 YELGLILGEKNVI
+1179 YELQGILGEKNVV

>member
-1 MKPFVHLH
+1 MKQFVHLH

-20 TRIDGLLKKCKEYN
+20 TRIDEMLSKCKQLN

-48 AWKFLK
+48 AWKFLN
-54 AAKEARIKPIIG
+54 AAKNAGIKPIIG

-72 ENLHNVGFEN
+72 ENLHGVGYEN

-114 YKPRIDFETLKR
+114 YKPRIDWETLLK
-126 YSEGLIC
+126 YKEGLVC

-148 DRPQEAKELALQYKE
+148 DRPEDAYELAKAYKE
-163 LFGEDY
+163 AFGEDY
-169 YIEIQKHGIAEED
+169 YIEIQRHGIADED
-182 AVMPQLVALARELNI
+182 AVMPQLIKLARDLDI

-203 DVHYLEKEDA
+203 DVHYLNKEDA
-213 EIQDIM
+213 EIQDVM
-219 MCVQMGKFFDDT
+219 LCVQMGKYVDDT
-231 DRMKFQGEEF
+231 DRMKFTGEEF
-241 YLKNADEMAEL
+241 YLKDYDEMAAL
-252 FPSLP
+252 FPNVP

-262 TLEIAAKCNV
+262 TLEIAEKCNV

-277 KLLPLYSPPDNMTS
+277 KLLPLYTPPDGMDS
-291 KEYLRFL
+291 AEYLRYL
-298 LEEGLKKKYP
+298 LEKGLKEKYP
-308 NCTQEIRDRVEYEY
+308 DCTPEIRERVEYEY
-322 NVICTMG
+322 DVIVSMG

-386 PERKSMPDFDVD
+386 PQRKSMPDFDVD

-433 AIRDVARVLRYPVS
+433 AIRDVARVMRYSVAES
-447 EANRLAKMVPDNF
+447 NRLAKMVPDNF
-460 KYTIRHLLGL
+460 KYTIKHLLGL
-470 AKYKKPEDAYVSDEL
+470 KPYKKPEDTYISEEL
-485 KQAFNDP
+485 KAAYDDP
-492 QTHKL
+492 ATHKL
-497 IDIAMRIEGSP
+497 IDIAMRLEGSP

-542 IVTTQYNMVEVEE
+542 IVTTQYNMVEVEQ

-578 VYEDTGVTVDF
+578 VMEDYGVKVDF
-589 SNDGYDDPN
+589 SKSDYSDPN

-616 GGMCDLMRKMKPSGL
+616 GGMCDLMRRMKPTGL

-638 SLYRPGPMQYIG
+638 SLYRPGPMQYID
-650 DYIDCKFDK
+650 DYIACKFDK
-659 SKIHYLHPSMESIL
+659 SKIKYLHPSMESIL
-673 AVTNGCIVYQEQV
+673 DVTNGCIVYQEQV
-686 MQLVQKLA
+686 MQLVKKLA
-694 GFSMALADNVRYA
+694 GFSTALADNVRYA
-707 MSKKKAQ
+707 MSKKKTD
-714 MMKDLGEL
+714 MMKQLGEL
-722 FVHGGTWADGKL
+722 FVHGGTWSNG
-734 VTAANKEDLLAKAK
+734 
-748 KVETV
+748 ETV
-753 PGCINNGIPEEI
+753 PGCVNNGIPEET

-815 INDISQ
+815 ITDISQ

-828 AKTQGIAILP
+828 AKTIGIDVLP
-838 PCINNSRDEFRVE
+838 PCINNSLDLFHVE
-851 NGAIRFGLGGIKNI
+851 NGALRFGLGGIKNV
-865 GVGVVK
+865 GVAVVK
-871 QIVDERESNGK
+871 QIVDERTRGGA
-882 FADMSDLFERCGE
+882 FTDMTDFFERCAE
-895 FVNKRMIENFIKGGA
+895 FINKRMVENLIKGGA
-910 FDCFNRTRADMMQW
+910 FDCFNRTRADMLQW
-924 YVDELNEVTERAKK
+924 YSEEMGEVLERNKK
-938 RSDGQISIFD
+938 HATGQISIFD
-948 MLPELKTNNAAS
+948 MMPELKNDVHTAHE
-960 RKQVKEFPKQMLYSY
+960 QVKEFPKQILYTY

-993 DIAKKFHFNFNTSET
+993 EFSKKFGFDFDTRET
-1008 MAYVPDGSEDGEKVR
+1008 MPVMPEGVEDGEPVR
-1023 PVVEKKFVTTG
+1023 PEVEKRTVVTG

-1060 DSIEVALYGSTFE
+1060 DKIDVGLYGATYE

-1080 ADSFV
+1080 ADAFV
-1085 VVKGT
+1085 VVKGML
-1090 VNESRDGYKINVRE
+1090 SDARDGYKINVRE
-1104 LVSPK
+1104 LIDPHSQKENDKHPVRHV
-1109 TEKADS
+1109 E
-1115 VKQEDEA
+1115 EA
-1122 PVRNVVLW
+1122 PQSNVTLW
-1130 LKMEERDDE
+1130 LKMDERDDE
-1139 KYGKVLDVLEQYEG
+1139 KYSAAVDVLRQYEG
-1153 ELPVKIKIGGS
+1153 EVPVKIKLEGKVF
-1164 AYALDTKVRKCSGIE
+1164 ALETKVRRCAGIE
-1179 YELGLILGEKNVI
+1179 YELGLILGAKNVV

>member
-20 TRIDGLLKKCKEYN
+20 TRIDDMLNKCIEYE
-34 MPAVAVTDHGNMYC
+34 MPAIAVTDHGNMYC
-48 AWKFLK
+48 TWKFLK
-54 AAKEARIKPIIG
+54 AAKDKGIKPIIG

-72 ENLHNVGFEN
+72 ENLHGVGYEN

-114 YKPRIDFETLKR
+114 YKPRIDFETLKK

-148 DRPQEAKELALQYKE
+148 DRPEDAKALALEYKE

-169 YIEIQKHGIAEED
+169 YIEIQRHGIADED
-182 AVMPQLVALARELNI
+182 AVMPQLIRLARELDI
-197 KIVVTN
+197 KLVVTN
-203 DVHYLEKEDA
+203 DVHYLNQEDA

-219 MCVQMGKFFDDT
+219 MCVQMGKYVDDT

-241 YLKNADEMAEL
+241 YLKTCEEMEQL
-252 FPSLP
+252 FPNVP
-257 DAMDT
+257 EAVT
-262 TLEIAAKCNV
+262 NTLEIADKCNV

-277 KLLPLYSPPDNMTS
+277 KLLPLYSPPGGMTS
-291 KEYLRFL
+291 PEYLRYL
-298 LEEGLKKKYP
+298 LEEGLKVKYP
-308 NCTQEIRDRVEYEY
+308 NCTQEIRDRIEYEY

-405 EVIDYVHRKYGNDN
+405 EVIDYVHEKYGNDN

-433 AIRDVARVLRYPVS
+433 AIRDVARVLRVPIS
-447 EANRLAKMVPDNF
+447 ESNRLAKMVPDGF
-460 KYTIRHLLGL
+460 KYTLRHLLGQ
-470 AKYKKPEDAYVSDEL
+470 KPYKKPEDTYISEELVQAY
-485 KQAFNDP
+485 NDP
-492 QTHKL
+492 ASHKL
-497 IDIAMRIEGSP
+497 IDIATRIEGSP

-523 KVADH
+523 RVSDH

-578 VYEDTGVTVDF
+578 VYEDYGIKVDF
-589 SNDGYDDPN
+589 TKDDYSDPN

-616 GGMCDLMRKMKPSGL
+616 GGMCDLMRKMKPTGL

-650 DYIDCKFDK
+650 NYIECKFDK
-659 SKIHYLHPSMESIL
+659 SKIQYLHPSMESIL
-673 AVTNGCIVYQEQV
+673 SVTNGCIVYQEQV

-722 FVHGGTWADGKL
+722 FVHGGTWADGQL
-734 VTAANKEDLLAKAK
+734 VTDKNKKKLLANPK

-753 PGCINNGIPEEI
+753 NGCVKNGIPEDV
-765 ALQIYKQLDDFSQY
+765 ALAIYKQLDDFSQY

-815 INDISQ
+815 ITDISQ

-828 AKTQGIAILP
+828 AKSQGIKVLP
-838 PCINNSRDEFRVE
+838 PCINKSRDEFRVE
-851 NGAIRFGLGGIKNI
+851 NGSIRFGLGGIKNI

-871 QIVDERESNGK
+871 QIVDERERGGE
-882 FADMSDLFERCGE
+882 FTDMSNLFERCAS
-895 FVNKRMIENFIKGGA
+895 FINKRLIENFIKGGA

-924 YVDELNEVTERAKK
+924 YVEELNDVMDRRK
-938 RSDGQISIFD
+938 RNADGQISIFD
-948 MLPELKTNNAAS
+948 MIPDLAKSVAVDRP
-960 RKQVKEFPKQMLYSY
+960 QVKEFPKQILYNY

-980 GLYMTGSPLDEYD
+980 GLYMTGSPLDDYD
-993 DIAKKFHFNFNTSET
+993 DIANKFHFDFNTSEV
-1008 MAYVPDGSEDGEKVR
+1008 AAVPVENEDGETTYVR
-1023 PVVEKKFVTTG
+1023 PEVAKRLGAKG
-1034 GILRDIR
+1034 GILREIR
-1041 VVVGKDNNRMGFG
+1041 VVVGKENNRMGFA
-1054 VLEDKY
+1054 VLEDKF
-1060 DSIEVALYGSTFE
+1060 DTIEVALYGATYE

-1085 VVKGT
+1085 VIKGT
-1090 VNESRDGYKINVRE
+1090 VAESRDGYKINVRE
-1104 LVSPK
+1104 LINPR
-1109 TEKADS
+1109 TENKEQSQTVD
-1115 VKQEDEA
+1115 A
-1122 PVRNVVLW
+1122 PTTKVTLC
-1130 LKMEERDDE
+1130 LKMDVRDED
-1139 KYGKVLDVLEQYEG
+1139 KYNKLLDKLHDYEG
-1153 ELPVKIKIGGS
+1153 DVPVKIKLEGKT
-1164 AYALDTKVRKCSGIE
+1164 YVLPNKVRRCSGIE
-1179 YELGLILGEKNVI
+1179 YELADILGEKNVI
-1192 FFEK
+1192 FVER

>member
-1 MKPFVHLH
+1 MKQFVHLH
-9 LHTEYSLLDGA
+9 VHTEYSLLDGA
-20 TRIDGLLKKCKEYN
+20 TRIDDMLAKCKQLN

-54 AAKEARIKPIIG
+54 AAKDAGIKPIIG

-72 ENLHNVGFEN
+72 EDLHGVGFDN
-82 KEYFHLILLAKN
+82 KEYFHLVLLAKN
-94 NVGYYNLCRLNS
+94 NTGYYNLCRLNS
-106 IAWVEGFY
+106 IAFVEGFY
-114 YKPRIDFETLKR
+114 YKPRIDFETLKK

-133 LSACIAGQLPRLFLA
+133 LSACIAGQLPRLLMA
-148 DRPQEAKELALQYKE
+148 DRPQEAEELALQYKE

-169 YIEIQKHGIAEED
+169 YIEIQRHGIEDED
-182 AVMPQLVALARELNI
+182 AVMPQLVDLARKLNI

-203 DVHYLEKEDA
+203 DVHYLNREDA
-213 EIQDIM
+213 EIQDVM
-219 MCVQMGKFFDDT
+219 MCVQMGKYLDDT

-241 YLKNADEMAEL
+241 YLKSYDEMALL
-252 FPSLP
+252 FPKLP
-257 DAMDT
+257 DAMAT
-262 TLEIAAKCNV
+262 TLEIADKCNV

-277 KLLPLYSPPDNMTS
+277 KLLPLYTPPNGMSSP
-291 KEYLRFL
+291 EYLRYL
-298 LEEGLKKKYP
+298 VDEGLKKKYP
-308 NCTQEIRDRVEYEY
+308 TPSAEILDRIDYEY
-322 NVICTMG
+322 KVICDMG

-405 EVIDYVHRKYGNDN
+405 EVIDYVHEKYGNDN

-433 AIRDVARVLRYPVS
+433 AIRDVARVLRVPIAES
-447 EANRLAKMVPDNF
+447 NRLAKMVPENF
-460 KYTIRHLLGL
+460 KYTLKHLLGL
-470 AKYKKPEDAYVSDEL
+470 KKYKKEADTYISEELVAAY
-485 KQAFNDP
+485 NDP
-492 QTHKL
+492 ATHKL
-497 IDIAMRIEGSP
+497 IDIAMRLEGSP

-523 KVADH
+523 KVSDH

-542 IVTTQYNMVEVEE
+542 IVTTQYNMIEVEE

-578 VYEDTGVTVDF
+578 VYEDYGVKIDF
-589 SNDGYDDPN
+589 SQDDYDDQK
-598 VFNLI
+598 VFELI

-616 GGMCDLMRKMKPSGL
+616 GGMCELMRKMKPTHL

-659 SKIHYLHPSMESIL
+659 SKISYLHPSMESIL

-722 FVHGGTWADGKL
+722 FVHGGTWTNG
-734 VTAANKEDLLAKAK
+734 
-748 KVETV
+748 ETV
-753 PGCINNGIPEEI
+753 PGCVKNGIPEDV
-765 ALQIYKQLDDFSQY
+765 ALEIYKQLDDFSQY

-790 YVTYQTAWLKNYYP
+790 YVTYQTAYLKKYYP

-815 INDISQ
+815 ISDISQ
-821 IKKYMEY
+821 IKKYMAY
-828 AKTQGIAILP
+828 AKSQGIAVLP
-838 PCINNSRDEFRVE
+838 PDINRSRDEFRVE
-851 NGAIRFGLGGIKNI
+851 NGAIRFGLGGIRNI
-865 GVGVVK
+865 GVGIVK
-871 QIVDERESNGK
+871 QIVDEREANGE
-882 FADMSDLFERCGE
+882 FADMTDLFERC
-895 FVNKRMIENFIKGGA
+895 FSFINKRMVENLIKGGA
-910 FDCFNRTRADMMQW
+910 FDCFNRTRADMLQW
-924 YVDELNEVTERAKK
+924 YVEELNEVAESNKK
-938 RSDGQISIFD
+938 HATGQISIFD
-948 MLPELKTNNAAS
+948 LVPEIKTTA
-960 RKQVKEFPKQMLYSY
+960 RTQHEQVKEFPKQVLYSY

-980 GLYMTGSPLDEYD
+980 GVYMTGSPLDDYD
-993 DIAKKFHFNFNTSET
+993 DIAARFYFDFNTSET
-1008 MAYVPDGSEDGEKVR
+1008 MAYVPDGAEDGELVR
-1023 PVVEKKFVTTG
+1023 PKVDKRFVTTG

-1041 VVVGKDNNRMGFG
+1041 IAVGRDNQRMAFG

-1060 DSIEVALYGSTFE
+1060 DTIEVSLYGPTYE
-1073 KYKTLFA
+1073 KYKNLFA
-1080 ADSFV
+1080 EDSFV
-1085 VVKGT
+1085 VVKGMLA
-1090 VNESRDGYKINVRE
+1090 ESRDAYKINVRE
-1104 LVSPK
+1104 MINPRTDAKS
-1109 TEKADS
+1109 TE
-1115 VKQEDEA
+1115 VKVEQ
-1122 PVRNVVLW
+1122 PTKNVTLW
-1130 LKMEERDDE
+1130 LKMDERDDE
-1139 KYGKVLDVLEQYEG
+1139 KYGKVRDTLQLYEG
-1153 ELPVKIKIGGS
+1153 DIPVKIKIEGKP
-1164 AYALDTKVRKCSGIE
+1164 YIMETKVRRCPGIE
-1179 YELGLILGEKNVI
+1179 YELAGILGEKNVI

>member
-20 TRIDGLLKKCKEYN
+20 TRIDELLAKCKEFN

-54 AAKEARIKPIIG
+54 AAKAAGIKPIIG

-72 ENLHNVGFEN
+72 ENLHNVGYDN

-106 IAWVEGFY
+106 IAFVEGFY
-114 YKPRIDFETLKR
+114 YKPRIDFETLKK
-126 YSEGLIC
+126 YSEGIVC

-148 DRPQEAKELALQYKE
+148 DRPDEARRLALQYKE
-163 LFGEDY
+163 LFGDDY
-169 YIEIQKHGIAEED
+169 YIEIQRHGIDDED

-203 DVHYLEKEDA
+203 DVHYLNKEDA

-219 MCVQMGKFFDDT
+219 LCVQTGKFFDDP
-231 DRMKFQGEEF
+231 DRMRFHGQEF
-241 YLKNADEMAEL
+241 YLKDYDEMAAL
-252 FPSLP
+252 FPNLP

-262 TLEIAAKCNV
+262 TLEIAEKCNV

-277 KLLPLYSPPDNMTS
+277 KLLPLYTPPDGMS
-291 KEYLRFL
+291 SPEYLRYL
-298 LEEGLKKKYP
+298 LEKGLKEKYP
-308 NCTQEIRDRVEYEY
+308 DCTPEIRERIEYEY
-322 NVICTMG
+322 SVICDMG

-386 PERKSMPDFDVD
+386 PQRKSMPDFDVD

-405 EVIDYVHRKYGNDN
+405 EVIDYVHRKYGMDN
-419 VCQIVTFGTMAAKN
+419 VCQIVTFGTMATKN
-433 AIRDVARVLRYPVS
+433 AIKDVARVLRFPVS

-460 KYTIRHLLGL
+460 KYTLKHLLGL
-470 AKYKKPEDAYVSDEL
+470 KPYKKEADTYISDEL
-485 KQAFNDP
+485 KQAYDDP
-492 QTHKL
+492 ATHKL
-497 IDIAMRIEGSP
+497 IDIAMRLEGSP

-542 IVTTQYNMVEVEE
+542 IVTTQYNMIEVEE

-578 VYEDTGVTVDF
+578 VYEDHGVKVDF
-589 SNDGYDDPN
+589 SKDNYSDPN
-598 VFNLI
+598 VFSLI

-616 GGMCDLMRKMKPSGL
+616 GGMCDLMRKMKPDGL

-650 DYIDCKFDK
+650 EFIDCKFDK
-659 SKIHYLHPSMESIL
+659 SRIHYLHPSMESIL
-673 AVTNGCIVYQEQV
+673 SVTNGCIVYQEQV
-686 MQLVQKLA
+686 MQLVKKLA
-694 GFSMALADNVRYA
+694 GFSTALADNVRYA

-722 FVHGGTWADGKL
+722 FVHGGTWTNG
-734 VTAANKEDLLAKAK
+734 
-748 KVETV
+748 ETV
-753 PGCINNGIPEEI
+753 PGCINNGIPEET
-765 ALQIYKQLDDFSQY
+765 ALKIYKQLDDFSQY

-804 VEFICALLNNR
+804 AEFICALLNNR
-815 INDISQ
+815 ITDIAQ

-828 AKTQGIAILP
+828 AKTIGIDVLP
-838 PCINNSRDEFRVE
+838 PCINKSRDEFRVE
-851 NGAIRFGLGGIKNI
+851 NGALRFGLGGIKNI
-865 GVGVVK
+865 GVNIVK
-871 QIVDERESNGK
+871 QIVDERQANGE
-882 FADMSDLFERCGE
+882 FVDMTDFFERCCD
-895 FVNKRMIENFIKGGA
+895 FINKRMVENMIKGGA
-910 FDCFNRTRADMMQW
+910 FDCFGRTRADMLQW
-924 YVDELNEVTERAKK
+924 YGDEFTEVQEGRKK
-938 RSDGQISIFD
+938 RASGQMSIFD
-948 MLPELKTNNAAS
+948 MLPDLKTTV
-960 RKQVKEFPKQMLYSY
+960 RPERTQIKEFPKQVMYNF
-975 ENEVL
+975 EKEVL
-980 GLYMTGSPLDEYD
+980 GLYMSGSPLDDYD
-993 DIAKKFHFNFNTSET
+993 EVDKQYHFDFNTSET
-1008 MAYVPDGSEDGEKVR
+1008 MAYVPDGSEDGEPVR
-1023 PVVEKKFVTTG
+1023 PVVAKRFVTTG
-1034 GILRDIR
+1034 GILHDIR
-1041 VVVGKDNNRMGFG
+1041 VVVGKDNNRMAFG

-1060 DSIEVALYGSTFE
+1060 DSIEVSLYGVSYE

-1080 ADSFV
+1080 DDAFV
-1085 VVKGT
+1085 VVKGSLG
-1090 VNESRDGYKINVRE
+1090 EARDGYKINVRE
-1104 LVSPK
+1104 VINPK
-1109 TEKADS
+1109 TEQKAEQTAADPQTG
-1115 VKQEDEA
+1115 VT
-1122 PVRNVVLW
+1122 LW
-1130 LKMEERDDE
+1130 LRMDSRDDDQ
-1139 KYGKVLDVLEQYEG
+1139 YNSVLNALRQYEG
-1153 ELPVKIKIGGS
+1153 EIPVKLKMEGKV
-1164 AYALDTKVRKCSGIE
+1164 YALETKVRRCTGIE
-1179 YELGLILGEKNVI
+1179 YELQLLLGEKNVV

>member
-20 TRIDGLLKKCKEYN
+20 TRIDELLARCKELN

-54 AAKEARIKPIIG
+54 AAKAAHIKPIIG

-94 NVGYYNLCRLNS
+94 NTGYYNLCRLNS
-106 IAWVEGFY
+106 IAFVEGFY
-114 YKPRIDFETLKR
+114 YKPRIDFETLKT
-126 YSEGLIC
+126 YSEGLVC
-133 LSACIAGQLPRLFLA
+133 LSACIAGQLPRLLLA
-148 DRPQEAKELALQYKE
+148 DRLDEARELAMQYKE

-169 YIEIQKHGIAEED
+169 YIEIQRHGIAEED
-182 AVMPQLVALARELNI
+182 EVMPQLVQLARELDI

-203 DVHYLEKEDA
+203 DVHYLNREDA
-213 EIQDIM
+213 EIQDVM
-219 MCVQMGKFFDDT
+219 MCVQMGKYIDDT

-241 YLKNADEMAEL
+241 YLKDYDEMAML
-252 FPSLP
+252 FPNLP
-257 DAMDT
+257 DAMET
-262 TLEIAAKCNV
+262 TLEIAEKCNV
-272 DFGKE
+272 NFGKE
-277 KLLPLYSPPDNMTS
+277 KLLPLYTPPHGMS
-291 KEYLRFL
+291 SQEYLWQL
-298 LEEGLKKKYP
+298 VEEGLAKKYP
-308 NCTQEIRDRVEYEY
+308 NPTEEILDRIKYEY
-322 NVICTMG
+322 DVICRMG

-372 EPFRFNLMFERFLN
+372 EPFRYNLMFERFLN

-433 AIRDVARVLRYPVS
+433 AIRDVARVMRFPIS
-447 EANRLAKMVPDNF
+447 ESNRLAKMVPDNF
-460 KYTIRHLLGL
+460 KYTLRHLLGL
-470 AKYKKPEDAYVSDEL
+470 VPYKKKEDAYVSEEL
-485 KQAFNDP
+485 QRAYNDP
-492 QTHKL
+492 NTHKL

-523 KVADH
+523 KVSDH

-542 IVTTQYNMVEVEE
+542 IVTTQYTMTEVEE

-578 VYEDTGVTVDF
+578 ILEDHGVKVEFGAD
-589 SNDGYDDPN
+589 NYDDPN

-603 SSGDT
+603 SGGDT

-616 GGMCDLMRKMKPSGL
+616 GGMCDLMRKMKPAHL

-659 SKIHYLHPSMESIL
+659 SKIKYLHPSMESIL

-722 FVHGGTWADGKL
+722 FVHGGTWTNG
-734 VTAANKEDLLAKAK
+734 
-748 KVETV
+748 ETV
-753 PGCINNGIPEEI
+753 PGCVKNGIPEEI
-765 ALQIYKQLDDFSQY
+765 ALEIYKQLDDFSQY

-821 IKKYMEY
+821 IKKYMAY
-828 AKTQGIAILP
+828 AKSQGIEVLP
-838 PCINNSRDEFRVE
+838 PDINKSRDEFRVE
-851 NGAIRFGLGGIKNI
+851 NGAIRFGLGGIRNI

-871 QIVDERESNGK
+871 KLVAERERNGEFK
-882 FADMSDLFERCGE
+882 DMQDLFERCYE
-895 FVNKRMIENFIKGGA
+895 TDENNPNEKISFINKRMVENFIKGGA
-910 FDCFNRTRADMMQW
+910 FDCFGRTRADMLQ
-924 YVDELNEVTERAKK
+924 YYGEEYTDAAESVKTRLT
-938 RSDGQISIFD
+938 GQMSIFD
-948 MLPELKTNNAAS
+948 LAPDIKTSS
-960 RKQVKEFPKQMLYSY
+960 RPSHKQLKEFGKEILYTY

-980 GLYMTGSPLDEYD
+980 GVYMTGSPLDDYD
-993 DIAKKFHFNFNTSET
+993 EIARRYAFDFDTSET
-1008 MAYVPDGSEDGEKVR
+1008 MAYVPEGSEDGEPVR
-1023 PVVEKKFVTTG
+1023 PQVNKRFVTTG
-1034 GILRDIR
+1034 GILRNIR
-1041 VVVGKDNNRMGFG
+1041 VTVGKDNQRLAFG

-1060 DSIEVALYGSTFE
+1060 DTIEVGLYGANYE
-1073 KYKTLFA
+1073 KYKGLFA
-1080 ADSFV
+1080 EDAFLV
-1085 VVKGT
+1085 VRGSLT
-1090 VNESRDGYKINVRE
+1090 ESRDAYKINVRE
-1104 LVSPK
+1104 IINPRADEQKEVVA
-1109 TEKADS
+1109 TER
-1115 VKQEDEA
+1115 
-1122 PVRNVVLW
+1122 PHNLTLW
-1130 LKMEERDDE
+1130 LKMEERDED
-1139 KYGKVLDVLEQYEG
+1139 KYARVIETLQRYEG
-1153 ELPVKIKIGGS
+1153 DVPVKIKIEGVS
-1164 AYALDTKVRKCSGIE
+1164 YQMETRVRNCPGVT
-1179 YELGLILGEKNVI
+1179 YELAGILGEKNVI